1 MINKKEFIVKNE
13 TAFRLKV
20 SHWKCLTPPNLN
32 ALEFIQECINQKG
45 EVDFTSSYQFF
56 MTDNE
61 IDNLINGLTAING
74 N

>member
-20 SHWKCLTPPNLN
+20 SYWKCLTPVDLN

-56 MTDNE
+56 MTDKE
-61 IDNLINGLTAING
+61 IDNLINGLTSING